1 MRPASKLRVTLRAL
15 ESRNFRLFFIGQTV
29 SLVGT
34 WIQQIA
40 MSWLVYRLTN
50 SPFVLGAVGFAG
62 QLPSFLVAPFAG
74 VLADRWDRRRTVV
87 GTQVLSMVQ
96 ALVLAALVFSG
107 RVEVWHV
114 MALSV
119 FLGIVNAADVPTR
132 QSFLV
137 EMVED
142 RELLANAIALNSSI
156 FNAARLVGPA
166 LAGIVIAAVG
176 EGICFLLNGLS
187 YIAVIAALL
196 AMRVPPREIPLG
208 RPRLLG
214 HLREGFDYAWGVE
227 PIRIVLLLLAIT
239 SVVGVPYTVL
249 MPVFAT
255 RVLNG
260 GADTLGLL
268 MAATGLGA
276 LAGALYLAS
285 RESVLGLGRLI
296 AVASGVFGLGLIAFA
311 ASRTLW
317 LSLPLLVVTG
327 FGMMVQMAASNTVLQ
342 TVVDEDKRGR
352 IMALYTMAYLG
363 MIPFGSL
370 LAGILAD
377 GLGAPET
384 IALGGALSL
393 AGTLYFLSR
402 LPGLQ
407 AQIRPAD
414 RPTGVVP
421 EVATGL
427 QTASS
432 LMVPPKRS

>member
-142 RELLANAIALNSSI
+142 RELLANAIALNSSM

-296 AVASGVFGLGLIAFA
+296 AVASGVFGVGLIAFA

-402 LPGLQ
+402 LPRLQ

-414 RPTGVVP
+414 RSAGIVP

-432 LMVPPKRS
+432 LMVPPKRP